1 MWLLWGFVDL
11 AQPVYRVKD
20 EPRPTCAIVHACSR
34 VASRNGAAGYK
45 LMRSSHATWTL
56 TLDPQTTSPEANRE
70 EVEKLD
76 NRAFF
81 RPAIIQSAA
90 VLEAVKARPG
100 DVEVC
105 LYGRATADLDS
116 FCARR
121 RPKSAVG
128 AEESLRRGRT
138 KESAKARK
146 KGLDG
151 APAHIIPIALAA
163 SQCPTSRDFVHWRF
177 SDAGHR
183 SAWIASSCRRPKTYT
198 EADDGHG
205 DRIMVLSRDRRYI
218 ILGALS
224 ICRATFRISRRSDI

>member
-128 AEESLRRGRT
+128 RKKACGAVEQKKAQKQGR
-138 KESAKARK
+138 
-146 KGLDG
+146 KGLDS

-163 SQCPTSRDFVHWRF
+163 SQCPTSRDFVPWRF
-177 SDAGHR
+177 SDAGRR
-183 SAWIASSCRRPKTYT
+183 SAWIASSCRHPKTCT
-198 EADDGHG
+198 GAD
-205 DRIMVLSRDRRYI
+205 ITPPAPQLSAGPHRRARVPRHTRDCC
-218 ILGALS
+218 LGCS
-224 ICRATFRISRRSDI
+224 CESGR

>member
-177 SDAGHR
+177 SDAGRR
-183 SAWIASSCRRPKTYT
+183 SAWIASPCRRPKTCT
-198 EADDGHG
+198 KPEVGNLV
-205 DRIMVLSRDRRYI
+205 RSLRCPSKES
-218 ILGALS
+218 GAAL
-224 ICRATFRISRRSDI
+224 

>member
-177 SDAGHR
+177 SDAGRR
-183 SAWIASSCRRPKTYT
+183 SAWIASSCRRPKTCR
-198 EADDGHG
+198 EG
-205 DRIMVLSRDRRYI
+205 DIGSATSSRIK
-218 ILGALS
+218 ALHPLWAPS
-224 ICRATFRISRRSDI
+224 Q

>member
-1 MWLLWGFVDL
+1 
-11 AQPVYRVKD
+11 
-20 EPRPTCAIVHACSR
+20 
-34 VASRNGAAGYK
+34 
-45 LMRSSHATWTL
+45 MRSSHATWTL

-146 KGLDG
+146 KG
-151 APAHIIPIALAA
+151 A
-163 SQCPTSRDFVHWRF
+163 
-177 SDAGHR
+177 
-183 SAWIASSCRRPKTYT
+183 
-198 EADDGHG
+198 
-205 DRIMVLSRDRRYI
+205 
-218 ILGALS
+218 
-224 ICRATFRISRRSDI
+224 